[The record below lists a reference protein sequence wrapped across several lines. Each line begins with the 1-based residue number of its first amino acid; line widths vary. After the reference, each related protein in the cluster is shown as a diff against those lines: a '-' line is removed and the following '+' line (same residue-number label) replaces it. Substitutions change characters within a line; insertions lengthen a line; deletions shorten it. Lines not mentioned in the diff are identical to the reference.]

1 VGLLRPEPGAGRAAV
16 QVEPLPRPAVTA
28 AVEVPGGSAG
38 DRPVIDLNSDVGEG
52 FGNWRMGPD
61 EALLEIVSSANVAC
75 GFHGGDPSW
84 MRRTCDLAVR
94 HAVTIGAHVGFPDLA
109 GFGRRHL
116 EMTVPD
122 LTDAVLYQLGA
133 LDAFARASGDRVRY
147 VKPHGALYHA
157 AARREDHAHAVVSA
171 ILQFGTPLAVVGPP
185 GSELLAAA
193 TAAGLQG
200 VVEGFADRAYD
211 AEGRLAPRS
220 EPGSV
225 LTDPDAV
232 ARQSVALATGGA
244 AAGEVGPGLLP
255 AGVVSLCVHSDTPG
269 AEQVARVVRAALE
282 DVGITVTAF
291 SADRA
296 AP

>member
-1 VGLLRPEPGAGRAAV
+1 
-16 QVEPLPRPAVTA
+16 VTA
-28 AVEVPGGSAG
+28 AVRVPGGSAG

-52 FGNWRMGPD
+52 FGSWRMGPD
-61 EALLEIVSSANVAC
+61 EALLRLVTSANVAC
-75 GFHGGDPSW
+75 GYHGGDPSW
-84 MRRTCDLAVR
+84 MRRTCETAV
-94 HAVTIGAHVGFPDLA
+94 ANGVTIGAHVGFPDLL

-116 EMTVPD
+116 EMSGPE

-133 LDAFARASGDRVRY
+133 LEAFARSGGDRVRY
-147 VKPHGALYHA
+147 VKPHGALYHS
-157 AARREDHAHAVVSA
+157 AARREDHAHAVVAA
-171 ILQFGTPLAVVGPP
+171 IVQFGTPLAVVGPP
-185 GSELLAAA
+185 GSQLLAAT
-193 TAAGLQG
+193 TAAGLTA

-225 LTDPDAV
+225 LTGLDAV

-255 AGVVSLCVHSDTPG
+255 AGIASLCVHSDTPG

-282 DVGITVTAF
+282 DAGITITAF